1 MKERKK
7 ERKRLLAVV
16 GFRKLVVGFSG
27 WIEETR

>member
-1 MKERKK
+1 MNERKK
-7 ERKRLLAVV
+7 ERLLAVV